1 MKSIALN
8 HVTFSKHQVGIW
20 STLRKFFQ
28 PESVG
33 RGSALPTNFREPP
46 QEEFAFFNHEYELE
60 DYIRSFRE

>member
-8 HVTFSKHQVGIW
+8 HVTFSKHQVGLW
-20 STLRKFFQ
+20 TTLRKFFQ
-28 PESVG
+28 AETGS
-33 RGSALPTNFREPP
+33 RSSALQANLQHAP

>member
-8 HVTFSKHQVGIW
+8 HVTFSKHQVGLW

-28 PESVG
+28 AETVS
-33 RGSALPTNFREPP
+33 RSSTLQANLQHAS